1 MNNLS
6 RMKQTSRSSGSIL
19 FRSRHPEN
27 AMTRP
32 APTPQDSPAEHGA
45 SSHAVKRVFQ
55 LLDYLSQGGS
65 SHNLSELARQT
76 GINRVTAMRLLQ
88 SLAAEDIVSQRAD
101 GGHELSLNFLALAAR
116 SLSANDFN
124 AQCQQA
130 LQRLSRQFGVS
141 AYHVLPESG
150 NVLYLASAMPATPL
164 TTNIRTGVRVP
175 FFAVTPGLVIW
186 AYLPAAERDKL
197 LQAALARW
205 PGQKAALERLPD
217 RQKKIIEE
225 GCAWS
230 FSEFDQGVNAC
241 AAPILDAQAQ
251 VSGAISL
258 VAPEINF
265 PNEKGFRLALAQSL
279 IRNCNQL
286 GALHGRVR

>member
-1 MNNLS
+1 M
-6 RMKQTSRSSGSIL
+6 
-19 FRSRHPEN
+19 PD
-27 AMTRP
+27 
-32 APTPQDSPAEHGA
+32 TPSPSPRRTDVETGA

-55 LLDYLSQGGS
+55 LLDYLSHGGS
-65 SHNLSELARQT
+65 SRNLSELARQT

-88 SLAAEDIVSQRAD
+88 ALSAEDIVSQRQD

-116 SLSANDFN
+116 SLGANDFN
-124 AQCQQA
+124 AQCQQV
-130 LQRLSRQFGVS
+130 LQRLSQQFGVS
-141 AYHVLPESG
+141 AYHVLPESD

-164 TTNIRTGVRVP
+164 TTNIRTGVHVP

-186 AYLPAAERDKL
+186 AYQPAPERERM

-205 PGQKAALERLPD
+205 PGKKAALAASPA
-217 RQKKIIEE
+217 RQEQIVAE

-241 AAPILDAQAQ
+241 AAPLLGAQGQ
-251 VSGAISL
+251 VIGAISL
-258 VAPEINF
+258 VAPEVSF
-265 PNEKGFRLALAQSL
+265 PDEADLRLALAQALLHS
-279 IRNCNQL
+279 CAQL